1 MSGRSLAESQAAT
14 EFSAAP
20 FDSVADLCRDPVGAD
35 LVALFAGNQYMVLP
49 ELFELFKASRPHV
62 ESIFYETLPP
72 GIVIAQLRS
81 GRLRM
86 DRLELSVVPDIIAAS
101 PAALAS
107 LKTDG
112 LVSAPV
118 SYANND
124 LTLLVPAGNPAAVK
138 GLADLAR
145 PGVRVAMPDPRTEG
159 IGALALSALADLD
172 SDLPSRV
179 IGPKVASGEVR
190 MTSIHHRQSPLWLRD
205 GLVDV
210 AVMWRT
216 EGSYHLA
223 AGAPFEVVE
232 IDEHENRTGGYAVA
246 LCTGAAH
253 PLVAAEFVEFLAG
266 ADGQAVFERHGFTTP
281 SGQKSATATKGFRGT
296 PKMRGL
302 LS

>member
-1 MSGRSLAESQAAT
+1 MSGHSSAGSQAPT

-20 FDSVADLCRDPVGAD
+20 FDAVADLCGDPVGAD

-49 ELFELFKASRPHV
+49 ELFDVFQSSQPDVRSV
-62 ESIFYETLPP
+62 FYETLPP

-86 DRLELSVVPDIIAAS
+86 DRLELSVVPDVIAAS
-101 PAALAS
+101 PSALAS
-107 LKTDG
+107 LRTDG
-112 LVSAPV
+112 LVSVPAA
-118 SYANND
+118 YASND
-124 LTLLVPAGNPAAVK
+124 LTLLVPAGNPAAVT

-159 IGALALSALADLD
+159 IGALALNALADLD
-172 SDLPSRV
+172 VDQHSLV

-190 MTSIHHRQSPLWLRD
+190 MTSIHHRQSPAWLRD

-216 EGSYHLA
+216 ESSYHLA
-223 AGAPFEVVE
+223 AGAPFEVVD
-232 IDEHENRTGGYAVA
+232 IDERENRTGSYAVA
-246 LCTGAAH
+246 VCTGAGH
-253 PLVAAEFVEFLAG
+253 PAAAAEFVEFLAG
-266 ADGQAVFERHGFTTP
+266 ADGQAVFERYGFTTP
-281 SGQKSATATKGFRGT
+281 SGQKSALATEGFRGT
-296 PKMRGL
+296 SKARGL